1 MGRKATTKNAARGK
15 KASTAQESSGKK
27 APPGQA
33 PRPPLAVSEWV
44 YTLIKCKSPEALAAM
59 AEGANRAH
67 PVWKEEHQSLYDKF
81 EKKVTRNKAG
91 NVTHMHD
98 SMPPYHRYLY
108 LMHLPALWSM
118 RKNISLALRPLQES
132 MQAETPAMMKE
143 QVHQVIQIFIIVIE
157 CRSH

>member
-67 PVWKEEHQSLYDKF
+67 PVWKEEHQSLYNKF
-81 EKKVTRNKAG
+81 EKKVTRNSGWECYSYARFYAALSSIFIFDAPSCIVEHAQK
-91 NVTHMHD
+91 
-98 SMPPYHRYLY
+98 
-108 LMHLPALWSM
+108 HLTGAP
-118 RKNISLALRPLQES
+118 
-132 MQAETPAMMKE
+132 TPAGVDASGNPCYE
-143 QVHQVIQIFIIVIE
+143 RTGSPSYTNIYY
-157 CRSH
+157 CY